1 MSTFDRIIG
10 YDHIKAEL
18 MQISDMI
25 HHPEVY
31 AALDAKLPQGLL
43 LSGEP
48 GLGKTLMATALM
60 EDSGLPCF
68 TVRRSQSEDEF
79 LKQLAHTFDEA
90 AEAAPSMLLLDDM
103 DKFSSDEFSTAA
115 FTAVQSCID
124 KVQEK
129 QVFVIA
135 TVNNGRKS
143 PIPCCGAG
151 GLTGRSRYS
160 APTVRTGNRSSAAI
174 FPARRRCRTS
184 PCPT

>member
-1 MSTFDRIIG
+1 MSAFDKIIG

-43 LSGEP
+43 LSGAP

-68 TVRRSQSEDEF
+68 TVRRSQVEDEF

-135 TVNNGRKS
+135 TANNVEELPDSLLRCGR
-143 PIPCCGAG
+143 
-151 GLTGRSRYS
+151 LTGRSRYS
-160 APTVRTGNRSSAAI
+160 APTVRTGSRSSAAI